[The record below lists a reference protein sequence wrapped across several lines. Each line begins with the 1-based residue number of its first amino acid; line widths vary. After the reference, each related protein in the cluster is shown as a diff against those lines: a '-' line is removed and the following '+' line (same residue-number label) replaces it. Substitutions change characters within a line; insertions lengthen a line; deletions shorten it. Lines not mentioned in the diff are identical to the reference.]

1 MHFLRYFRSLVVILS
16 FAFFGAGALVINY
29 FIFPAINLFAKK
41 EQARRYCCNVIH
53 KTWKFFCIL
62 IEKTG
67 SVRIVVS
74 NPEKLK
80 NIRGKIITA
89 NHPSFIDIVILIG
102 LLPNTLC
109 MAKKEIKK
117 NIFMGN
123 IVKSLYLIND
133 EDNERLLRESSQIL
147 CAGYN
152 IVIFPTGTR
161 TEEGEPL
168 KLHKGAALMA
178 LHNHA
183 DIIPIHIDCDYKF
196 LAKNHKIYDAG
207 ERVVTYTLTVNDE
220 IKIENFTKQDLSKI
234 RLRNRIN
241 GEIKEKIQKQPQ
253 IDFI

>member
-1 MHFLRYFRSLVVILS
+1 MHFLRYFRGLVVVLS
-16 FAFFGAGALVINY
+16 FVFFGAGALVINY
-29 FIFPAINLFAKK
+29 FIFPSINLFAKK
-41 EQARRYCCNVIH
+41 ENVRRYCCNVIH
-53 KTWKFFCIL
+53 KAWKFFCVF

-67 SVRIVVS
+67 SVRIIVS

-133 EDNERLLRESSQIL
+133 EDNARLLRESAQIL
-147 CAGYN
+147 HAGYN

-161 TEEGEPL
+161 TKEGEPL

-178 LHNHA
+178 LHNKV
-183 DIIPIHIDCDYKF
+183 DIIPVHIDCDYKF
-196 LAKNHKIYDAG
+196 LTKHQKIYDAG
-207 ERVVTYTLTVNDE
+207 EKIVTYTITVNDK
-220 IKIENFTKQDLSKI
+220 IKIENFTKRDLSEI
-234 RLRNRIN
+234 QLRNRIN
-241 GEIKEKIQKQPQ
+241 GEIKEKIQK
-253 IDFI
+253 